1 MCIGLFFC
9 IYKFNF
15 LSVIFITFSSSSVF
29 MTLKYYNI
37 VCNNIY
43 FGLHVLFN
51 HFPLFAFLLFIV
63 FVCHAY
69 SVAQSYLTFSTW
81 WALTHQ
87 APLSMGFSKQEY
99 WIGLQFPTQGSSWT
113 QDQTHVSCIGRQFF
127 FFWLS
132 HLGSPFVYHVHAWK
146 INIWFLNLKIP
157 N

>member
-9 IYKFNF
+9 IYRFNF

-51 HFPLFAFLLFIV
+51 HFPLFSFLLFIV

-87 APLSMGFSKQEY
+87 APLSMGFFQTRILDWVAVSNS
-99 WIGLQFPTQGSSWT
+99 GVFLNPGSNPCLLHWKA
-113 QDQTHVSCIGRQFF
+113 IFF
-127 FFWLS
+127 F
-132 HLGSPFVYHVHAWK
+132 
-146 INIWFLNLKIP
+146 
-157 N
+157 